1 MARSIMLMADPF
13 LLDRRPVR
21 PVANRSDLARSLRSA
36 LDGEAGFAAA
46 KLGRSEQAMLL
57 YPTLLE
63 RCRLERQRVALN
75 ANVRFHCAVQM
86 GMFPSDP
93 DSILAFSTVH
103 ARATCQLDYLALV
116 RGELEAD
123 LLAALAPPGR
133 TIDFLDL
140 EPDRSTPDQ
149 SGNCWLPAL
158 AGRRVLIMSSIA
170 DLLCERA
177 NRDTF
182 EAVWAKTGKPWF
194 APAQVRP
201 LQFPY
206 AYDPDIQK
214 RFGCS
219 QNLLASIVE
228 RIDPA
233 SFDVALISGGS
244 LGIPIAAAIRGMDR
258 AAMVLG
264 GTLQVLFGVGGRRW
278 WNWPDWQVQYFT
290 PAWISVPPDLVPKG
304 AERVEGG
311 AYWG

>member
-1 MARSIMLMADPF
+1 MVDTFP
-13 LLDRRPVR
+13 LDRRPVS

-36 LDGEAGFAAA
+36 LDRGAGIAAA

-57 YPTLLE
+57 YPTLLK

-86 GMFPSDP
+86 GVFPSDP
-93 DSILAFSTVH
+93 ESILEFSTVH
-103 ARATCQLDYLALV
+103 ARATCQLDYLGLV

-123 LLAALAPPGR
+123 LLAAIAPPGR

-158 AGRRVLIMSSIA
+158 AGRRVLIVSSIA

-177 NRDTF
+177 NHDTF

-201 LQFPY
+201 LEFPY
-206 AYDPDIQK
+206 AYDPDVQK

-219 QNLLASIVE
+219 QNLLDWIVE
-228 RIDPA
+228 RIDSA
-233 SFDVALISGGS
+233 CFDVALIAGS
-244 LGIPIAAAIRGMDR
+244 HLGIPIAAAIKGMDR
-258 AAMVLG
+258 AAIALG

-278 WNWPDWQVQYFT
+278 WNYPDWHEHYFT
-290 PAWISVPPDLVPKG
+290 PAWISVPPCLVPKG
-304 AERVEGG
+304 AERLEGG

>member
-1 MARSIMLMADPF
+1 MVDTF
-13 LLDRRPVR
+13 LRDRRRVRPMLDRPE
-21 PVANRSDLARSLRSA
+21 LARSLRAA
-36 LDGEAGFAAA
+36 LARRTGFAAA

-63 RCRLERQRVALN
+63 RCRHERQRVALN
-75 ANVRFHCAVQM
+75 ANVRHHCAVHM
-86 GMFPSDP
+86 GVFPSDP
-93 DSILAFSTVH
+93 AAILAFSALH
-103 ARATCQLDYLALV
+103 AQATRQLDVLALV
-116 RGELEAD
+116 RGELEGD

-158 AGRRVLIMSSIA
+158 EGQRVLIVSSIA
-170 DLLCERA
+170 ELLCERA

-206 AYDPDIQK
+206 TYDPDTQR

-228 RIDPA
+228 QIDPA
-233 SFDVALISGGS
+233 DFDVALIAGS
-244 LGIPIAAAIRGMDR
+244 SLSVPIAAAIRGMNR
-258 AAMVLG
+258 AAIALG
-264 GTLQVLFGVGGRRW
+264 GSLQVLFGVGGRRW
-278 WNWPDWQVQYFT
+278 WNWTDWQEQYFT
-290 PAWISVPPDLVPKG
+290 PAWISVPPELVPQG
-304 AERVEGG
+304 AERLEGG